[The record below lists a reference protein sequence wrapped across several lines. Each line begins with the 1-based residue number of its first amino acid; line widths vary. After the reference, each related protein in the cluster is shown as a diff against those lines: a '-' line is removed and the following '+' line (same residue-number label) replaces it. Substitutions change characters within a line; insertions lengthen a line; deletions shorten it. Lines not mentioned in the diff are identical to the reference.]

1 MTDKEKE
8 EQKLKYKNLNKGKNK
23 TIYVYYAK
31 AFQILSII
39 SAIKPLLLLLC
50 FYLCLIC
57 RISLLK
63 QKFKFFE
70 N

>member
-8 EQKLKYKNLNKGKNK
+8 EQKLKYKHLNKGKNK
-23 TIYVYYAK
+23 TIYAYYAK

-39 SAIKPLLLLLC
+39 SAIKPLLLLFC
-50 FYLCLIC
+50 FYLYSIC